1 MLRKKQKSVEL
12 SSKKISFT
20 RENIL
25 YKVIRFYPSKMSVD
39 VMVFENKV
47 KQGIQNM
54 AFAQLTKE
62 IKKLIKPN

>member
-1 MLRKKQKSVEL
+1 LLRKKQKSIEL

>member
-39 VMVFENKV
+39 VMVFEDKV